1 MKKLS
6 LLALIGVM
14 LFSMTAFVS
23 QNTDGDRLLGV
34 WEPSNGRARVK
45 VEKIGDKYFGRIVW
59 LKEAKDPVSGEP
71 KTDKNNP
78 DESQIGRAHV

>member
-23 QNTDGDRLLGV
+23 QNTDGDRLL
-34 WEPSNGRARVK
+34 E
-45 VEKIGDKYFGRIVW
+45 
-59 LKEAKDPVSGEP
+59 
-71 KTDKNNP
+71 
-78 DESQIGRAHV
+78 IGRAHV